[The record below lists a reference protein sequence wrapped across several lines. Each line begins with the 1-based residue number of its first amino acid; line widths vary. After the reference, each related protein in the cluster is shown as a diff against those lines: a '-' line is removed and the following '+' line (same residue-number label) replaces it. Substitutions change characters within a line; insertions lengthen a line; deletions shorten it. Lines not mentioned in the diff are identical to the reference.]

1 MGFDMQ
7 MVSPPKELPPAYVAQ
22 YEDQPGYYR
31 FKTSAMVIMAVVMQ
45 SAEILSEDPAPQWPP
60 WPPKNVAPERLKLI
74 EEAVRKGEVT
84 PGLTKAEQE
93 IVTSAIEAS
102 KKVRAARS
110 KNASQV
116 PAFKFRSNDGWI
128 VASEECRIIATRLR
142 RYAEHIKQ
150 DDLDGLAKQYQL
162 SQQKLMQGP
171 ISQGEIVISG
181 HEPLGLTLSELKK
194 WVLEWAAFNDLASRN
209 GGYLVQ

>member
-1 MGFDMQ
+1 
-7 MVSPPKELPPAYVAQ
+7 MV
-22 YEDQPGYYR
+22 G
-31 FKTSAMVIMAVVMQ
+31 
-45 SAEILSEDPAPQWPP
+45 
-60 WPPKNVAPERLKLI
+60 LKLI
-74 EEAVRKGEVT
+74 EEAVGKGEVT

-110 KNASQV
+110 KSANQV
-116 PAFKFRSNDGWI
+116 PAFKFRSNDRWI
-128 VASEECRIIATRLR
+128 VTSEECGIIATRLR

-150 DDLDGLAKQYQL
+150 DDLDGLAKQYQR

-171 ISQGEIVISG
+171 ILQEEIVISG
-181 HEPLGLTLSELKK
+181 HEPLGLTLPELKK
-194 WVLEWAAFNDLASRN
+194 WVLEWAAFNDLASRS